1 VAASPGA
8 TNNTQQ
14 QLQAVFGASQPS
26 APAPALLP
34 GHEIDERYRAL
45 RDLVGAQVNA
55 PIELVL
61 RELGDAQQ
69 QIAKLAA
76 TLVSTGAV
84 ATAPGGIDPLLAL
97 KADAARQPRP
107 LDRWLTEIAAS
118 AIALRSGDPRLQLAT
133 IFDASGGPGELC
145 PAVTNGRYPFV
156 PTATDDAPLD
166 GFARLFAPGGV
177 LDGFVNT
184 LLLRYIDTSAKPWR
198 LISADAAAAP
208 VTPADLTQ
216 FQRAAMIRDAF
227 FADSGTRPRVVLN
240 ITPLSADAAT
250 RRVTLDLDGT
260 AIVYTTGAQQST
272 QVVWPNFSLQPT
284 MRVVFEPPV
293 ASGAGE
299 LRESGPWA
307 LFRLFG
313 RGRLQAQGAAADRYT
328 LTFQLGDRR
337 AVFDVRTTGTASPLV
352 PGLLQDFRCPGVK
365 TK

>member
-1 VAASPGA
+1 
-8 TNNTQQ
+8 
-14 QLQAVFGASQPS
+14 
-26 APAPALLP
+26 
-34 GHEIDERYRAL
+34 
-45 RDLVGAQVNA
+45 
-55 PIELVL
+55 
-61 RELGDAQQ
+61 
-69 QIAKLAA
+69 
-76 TLVSTGAV
+76 
-84 ATAPGGIDPLLAL
+84 
-97 KADAARQPRP
+97 
-107 LDRWLTEIAAS
+107 
-118 AIALRSGDPRLQLAT
+118 
-133 IFDASGGPGELC
+133 LC

-208 VTPADLTQ
+208 VTSADLTQ

-250 RRVTLDLDGT
+250 RRVMLDLDGT

-284 MRVVFEPPV
+284 MRVVFDPPV
-293 ASGAGE
+293 ANGAGE
-299 LRESGPWA
+299 LRETGPWA

-313 RGRLQAQGAAADRYT
+313 RGRLQAQAAATDRYT

-337 AVFDVRTTGTASPLV
+337 AVFDVRTTGTASPLA